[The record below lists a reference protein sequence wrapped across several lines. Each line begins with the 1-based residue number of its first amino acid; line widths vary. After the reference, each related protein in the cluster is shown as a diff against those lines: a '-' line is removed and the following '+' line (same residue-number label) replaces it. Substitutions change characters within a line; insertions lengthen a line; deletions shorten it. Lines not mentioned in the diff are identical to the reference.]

1 MGKERAYT
9 QKTPS
14 RHLSKWEMVV
24 SKSRYERLISFI
36 WYSTTKRD
44 REVVMSVYAKAMAQK
59 AMEQKQN
66 NFKETG
72 IYETNIQ
79 RKKREK

>member
-1 MGKERAYT
+1 
-9 QKTPS
+9 
-14 RHLSKWEMVV
+14 
-24 SKSRYERLISFI
+24 
-36 WYSTTKRD
+36 
-44 REVVMSVYAKAMAQK
+44 MSVYAKAMALK

-79 RKKREK
+79 RQKREEMEHGR

>member
-1 MGKERAYT
+1 
-9 QKTPS
+9 
-14 RHLSKWEMVV
+14 
-24 SKSRYERLISFI
+24 
-36 WYSTTKRD
+36 
-44 REVVMSVYAKAMAQK
+44 MSVYAKAMAQK

-79 RKKREK
+79 RRKRESRLENQSEIMRNHEE

>member
-1 MGKERAYT
+1 
-9 QKTPS
+9 
-14 RHLSKWEMVV
+14 
-24 SKSRYERLISFI
+24 
-36 WYSTTKRD
+36 
-44 REVVMSVYAKAMAQK
+44 MSVYAK

-79 RKKREK
+79 RQRRENNLLRK